1 MFNDVLNV
9 QALDDERKKALQKLM
24 QRMQANQQRASG
36 LAGMNRAGGGLGNQQ
51 AARFRPLALRNLGAL
66 ARIAPGQGR
75 GPLGPAVSRFGI
87 VQRQPGA
94 SDPGAIPGL
103 GGVPA
108 DMGSQAPAAPV
119 GAPVQG
125 GGGGGG
131 NQFFAPTAPG
141 DQYAGRDPGSVNA
154 AQQQAAG
161 GDPEAARF
169 VSGQSDISPFSA
181 QPSQTAANGY
191 IMYQGTPIPLALFK
205 AMQLGDLGA

>member
-75 GPLGPAVSRFGI
+75 GPLGAAVSRFGI

-94 SDPGAIPGL
+94 FDPGAIPDL

-108 DMGSQAPAAPV
+108 TMGAEAPV
-119 GAPVQG
+119 GAPGVSAPAA
-125 GGGGGG
+125 GGG
-131 NQFFAPTAPG
+131 NQFYQPQDSG
-141 DQYAGRDPGSVNA
+141 DQYAGRDPGSVNT

-169 VSGQSDISPFSA
+169 LSGQSDISPFSA
-181 QPSQTAANGY
+181 QPTQNAGNGY
-191 IMYQGTPIPLALFK
+191 VMYQGVPIPLAIFK
-205 AMQLGDLGA
+205 AMQIGDLGA

>member
-9 QALDDERKKALQKLM
+9 HALDDERKKALQKLM

-75 GPLGPAVSRFGI
+75 GPLGAAVSRFGI
-87 VQRQPGA
+87 VQRMPGA
-94 SDPGAIPGL
+94 TDPGAIPDL

-108 DMGSQAPAAPV
+108 DMGSQAPAPPV
-119 GAPVQG
+119 GVPG
-125 GGGGGG
+125 GGAPAS
-131 NQFFAPTAPG
+131 NQFYQPSAPG

-154 AQQQAAG
+154 AQTAT

-169 VSGQSDISPFSA
+169 LSGQSDISPFSA

-191 IMYQGTPIPLALFK
+191 VMYQGTPIPLALFK